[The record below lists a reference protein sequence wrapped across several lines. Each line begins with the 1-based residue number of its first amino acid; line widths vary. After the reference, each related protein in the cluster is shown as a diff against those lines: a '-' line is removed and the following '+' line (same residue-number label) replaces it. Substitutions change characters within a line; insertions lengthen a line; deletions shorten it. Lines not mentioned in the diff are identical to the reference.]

1 MTMRSIEAR
10 LRKLEA
16 IQGDDVDSLL
26 DGLNYEQGQALLT
39 YLMALHGGVE
49 EPSNE
54 RLRGSGLSRDRY
66 EAALASVPTELR
78 ERFIAAY
85 VARAVERA
93 K

>member
-1 MTMRSIEAR
+1 MRSIEAR

-16 IQGDDVDSLL
+16 RQGDHADSLL
-26 DGLNYEQGQALLT
+26 AGLNYDQGQALLT
-39 YLMALHGGVE
+39 FLMTLLGGVE

-66 EAALASVPTELR
+66 EAALASIPTELR

-85 VARAVERA
+85 VVRAAERA
-93 K
+93 KA